1 MGEWRNNFI
10 SGFLGLLGI
19 SLVLFGIQQ
28 ALNPATDA
36 LGRVLI
42 IGGSLLSFGAWRFW
56 QVSTTERT
64 HHTTDHEPS
73 PASAE
78 RLPTALAGM
87 SIRDGFYLPLKI
99 YAPLSIISYFNEVQ
113 NGCFDP
119 FTNSCPQPPSYYY
132 LPLIAALILALTL
145 LANAWRLR
153 SHERDFSKGLALGTV
168 VGAFIFF
175 IFMMGG
181 FWGWNLFI

>member
-1 MGEWRNNFI
+1 M
-10 SGFLGLLGI
+10 
-19 SLVLFGIQQ
+19 
-28 ALNPATDA
+28 
-36 LGRVLI
+36 
-42 IGGSLLSFGAWRFW
+42 
-56 QVSTTERT
+56 
-64 HHTTDHEPS
+64 
-73 PASAE
+73 E
-78 RLPTALAGM
+78 RLK

-132 LPLIAALILALTL
+132 FPLIAALFLALTL

-153 SHERDFSKGLALGTV
+153 GHERDFSKGLAFGTV
-168 VGAFIFF
+168 VGASIFF

-181 FWGWNLFI
+181 FWGWDLFI

>member
-1 MGEWRNNFI
+1 MEEWRNNFI

-36 LGRVLI
+36 FGRVLI
-42 IGGSLLSFGAWRFW
+42 IGGLLLSFGAWNFW
-56 QVSTTERT
+56 QVSTPKKP
-64 HHTTDHEPS
+64 HHRTDHEPS
-73 PASAE
+73 PTSEE
-78 RLPTALAGM
+78 RFLTALAGM

-132 LPLIAALILALTL
+132 FPLIAALFLALTL

-168 VGAFIFF
+168 VGASIFF

-181 FWGWNLFI
+181 FWGWDLFI

>member
-1 MGEWRNNFI
+1 MLVDWG
-10 SGFLGLLGI
+10 GLLYLSVMCPTFYCAQVKYRLQS
-19 SLVLFGIQQ
+19 SLIM
-28 ALNPATDA
+28 
-36 LGRVLI
+36 
-42 IGGSLLSFGAWRFW
+42 
-56 QVSTTERT
+56 
-64 HHTTDHEPS
+64 
-73 PASAE
+73 E
-78 RLPTALAGM
+78 RLK

-132 LPLIAALILALTL
+132 FPLIAALFLALTF

-168 VGAFIFF
+168 VGASIFF

-181 FWGWNLFI
+181 FWGWDLFI